1 MRGKPPGMNRRST
14 RRSNSVV
21 TSQQAMRPIALLL
34 LSFFSPDLGGF
45 YLAVPPQGANSA
57 EIRIFEMTK

>member
-1 MRGKPPGMNRRST
+1 
-14 RRSNSVV
+14 
-21 TSQQAMRPIALLL
+21 MRPIALLL